1 MDLDQIDCTPDT
13 KQKLPSNKSMAGQI
27 LQEGSPMAT
36 SPFLQWRLTAEEEEF
51 QVKAMEKIA
60 LSEVTMSFEKAGT
73 TKAEIM
79 TDVQEKENGPLEE
92 NPLPLS
98 SRQLPKQDLNNR
110 VNDEIRLQEADIN
123 EPRMA
128 LAAAP
133 SERPKSLGVKAPKL
147 NRCKVHKV
155 VHDHLD
161 TTAQCPRWP
170 AETESSLAT
179 HPYLRTPEADLRARQ
194 HAPMR
199 PLVARSGF

>member
-1 MDLDQIDCTPDT
+1 
-13 KQKLPSNKSMAGQI
+13 
-27 LQEGSPMAT
+27 MAT
-36 SPFLQWRLTAEEEEF
+36 SPFLQWRLTAEEEEL
-51 QVKAMEKIA
+51 QMKAMERIA
-60 LSEVTMSFEKAGT
+60 LSEATTFFEKAGT

-79 TDVQEKENGPLEE
+79 ADVQEKKNGPLED
-92 NPLPLS
+92 NPLLLS
-98 SRQLPKQDLNNR
+98 SRQALEQDLNNR
-110 VNDEIRLQEADIN
+110 VNDKSRLEEADIN
-123 EPRMA
+123 EPRIA

-133 SERPKSLGVKAPKL
+133 SKKPKSPGVKAPKL
-147 NRCKVHKV
+147 DRSKVQKV